1 MSWVVL
7 NNRLSEPPDRAQ
19 HIQRTA
25 LYPCPLAHQTCT
37 IRRMNATLQEK
48 LLGWY
53 RVHGRDLPWRRS
65 KDPYAI
71 WISEVML
78 QQTRVETVIPYYTR
92 WMEQFPNIQTLARAT
107 ADDVLSLWEGLGYYR
122 RAHNL
127 RKAAHMILDEFH
139 AAIPDQVADLERLPG
154 VGAYTAAAIA
164 ALAFNVDVL
173 ALDGNLRRVIA
184 RLIDLEVDPRRR
196 QGELQIHEWADKA
209 MPSGQAGE
217 FNQALMDLGATICT
231 PRKPQCGLCPLMQ
244 DCLAYACGTQLERP
258 IPRPGVRVPLYHVS
272 AAVIQRADTVLIGRR
287 PEGKLLGGLWEFP
300 GGKQDPGESMEA
312 CMRREIQEE
321 LGVDIQVGD
330 LLGIFPH
337 AYTHFKV
344 NVHAFQ
350 CLILSGEPQ
359 ALDHD
364 QLCWAALP
372 DLGSYPMGKV
382 DRLIANLLMADDH
395 SP

>member
-1 MSWVVL
+1 
-7 NNRLSEPPDRAQ
+7 
-19 HIQRTA
+19 
-25 LYPCPLAHQTCT
+25 
-37 IRRMNATLQEK
+37 
-48 LLGWY
+48 
-53 RVHGRDLPWRRS
+53 
-65 KDPYAI
+65 
-71 WISEVML
+71 ML

-92 WMEQFPNIQTLARAT
+92 WMEQFPNIHILASAT
-107 ADDVLSLWEGLGYYR
+107 ADQVLSLWEGLGYYR

-127 RKAAHMILDEFH
+127 RKAARMILDEFH
-139 AAIPDQVADLERLPG
+139 ADIPDQVADLERLPG

-164 ALAFNVDVL
+164 ALAFNIDVL

-196 QGELQIHEWADKA
+196 QGKLLIYEWADKA

-244 DCLAYACGTQLERP
+244 GCLAYARGTQLERP

-321 LGVDIQVGD
+321 LGVDVQVEVH
-330 LLGIFPH
+330 LGTFRH

-344 NVHAFQ
+344 NVHVYR
-350 CLILSGEPQ
+350 CLILSGKPE

-364 QLCWAALP
+364 QLCWVALP
-372 DLGSYPMGKV
+372 DLENYPMGKV
-382 DRLIANLLMADDH
+382 DRLIANLLMADDN
-395 SP
+395 SL

>member
-1 MSWVVL
+1 
-7 NNRLSEPPDRAQ
+7 
-19 HIQRTA
+19 
-25 LYPCPLAHQTCT
+25 
-37 IRRMNATLQEK
+37 MNATLQEK

-78 QQTRVETVIPYYTR
+78 QQTRVETIIPYYTR

-139 AAIPDQVADLERLPG
+139 AAIPAQVADLERLPG

-196 QGELQIHEWADKA
+196 QGELHIHEWADKA

-258 IPRPGVRVPLYHVS
+258 IPRPGVRVPTYHVS

-321 LGVDIQVGD
+321 LGVDVQVGD

-382 DRLIANLLMADDH
+382 DRLIANLLIADGH

>member
-1 MSWVVL
+1 
-7 NNRLSEPPDRAQ
+7 
-19 HIQRTA
+19 
-25 LYPCPLAHQTCT
+25 
-37 IRRMNATLQEK
+37 MNATLHEK

-92 WMEQFPNIQTLARAT
+92 WMEQFPNIQTLASAT
-107 ADDVLSLWEGLGYYR
+107 TDQVLSLWEGLGYYR

-127 RKAAHMILDEFH
+127 RKAAHMIIEEFH
-139 AAIPDQVADLERLPG
+139 ATIPDQVADLERLPG
-154 VGAYTAAAIA
+154 VGIYTAAAIA
-164 ALAFNVDVL
+164 ALAFNLDVL

-196 QGELQIHEWADKA
+196 QGERCIYEWADKA
-209 MPSGQAGE
+209 MPVGQAGE

-231 PRKPQCGLCPLMQ
+231 PRKPKCGLCPLMQ
-244 DCLAYACGTQLERP
+244 DCLAYARGTQLERP
-258 IPRPGVRVPLYHVS
+258 IPRPGVRVPLYRVS

-300 GGKQDPGESMEA
+300 GGKQDPGESMKA

-321 LGVDIQVGD
+321 LGVDIQVGVQ
-330 LLGIFPH
+330 LGIFPH

-344 NVHAFQ
+344 NVHAYR
-350 CLILSGEPQ
+350 CLILTGEPQ

-364 QLCWAALP
+364 QLCWVALP
-372 DLGSYPMGKV
+372 DLEKYPMGKV
-382 DRLIANLLMADDH
+382 DRLIANLLIADH

>member
-1 MSWVVL
+1 
-7 NNRLSEPPDRAQ
+7 
-19 HIQRTA
+19 
-25 LYPCPLAHQTCT
+25 
-37 IRRMNATLQEK
+37 MNATLHEK

-107 ADDVLSLWEGLGYYR
+107 TDQVLSLWEGLGYYR

-127 RKAAHMILDEFH
+127 RKAALMILEEFH
-139 AAIPDQVADLERLPG
+139 AAIPDQLAELERLPG

-196 QGELQIHEWADKA
+196 QGELLIYAWADKA

-217 FNQALMDLGATICT
+217 FNQALMDLGAMICT
-231 PRKPQCGLCPLMQ
+231 PRKPQCGSCPLMQ
-244 DCLAYACGTQLERP
+244 DCLAYARGTQLERP

-300 GGKQDPGESMEA
+300 GGKQDPGESMET

-321 LGVDIQVGD
+321 LGVDIQVGVQ
-330 LLGIFPH
+330 LGIFPH

-344 NVHAFQ
+344 NVHAYR
-350 CLILSGEPQ
+350 CLILTGEPQ

-364 QLCWAALP
+364 QLCWVALP
-372 DLGSYPMGKV
+372 DLESYPMGKV
-382 DRLIANLLMADDH
+382 DRLIANLLMADDRR
-395 SP
+395 P